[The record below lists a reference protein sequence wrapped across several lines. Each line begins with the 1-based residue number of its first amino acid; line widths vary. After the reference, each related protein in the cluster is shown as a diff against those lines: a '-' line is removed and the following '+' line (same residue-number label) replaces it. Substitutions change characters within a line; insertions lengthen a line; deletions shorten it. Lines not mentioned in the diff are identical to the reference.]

1 MVAQPLNPDVG
12 RPTSGTA
19 PLLCCKCQFE
29 NRRGVRF
36 CENCGAQL
44 ALTCPS
50 CGALIPPDRN
60 FCGECGAALSRAAT
74 VEQVAAAATA
84 QVSPDTTLYER
95 EAERRQLTVMFCDL
109 VGSTALSTKLDPED
123 MREVITSFQDRCRQA
138 VHHYAGFI
146 ARYMGDGMLVYF
158 GYPQAHEDDAE
169 RAVRAGLAIAR
180 SMAELNADI
189 GKRYEVVLAV
199 RVGVATGRVVV
210 GDIVGEG
217 AAEEAAVV
225 GETPNLAARLQ
236 GAAEPNQVV
245 VASATRQLL
254 GGLFEYE
261 DLGAH
266 ELKGIAQPVPV
277 WRVAAEREVESRYE
291 AKRVGSRLPLVGRQE
306 ELGLLVRSW
315 EAAKEGHGQVVLIQG
330 EAGIGKSRLLGA
342 LRERVAGEHYIWVA
356 VRCSPYHANST
367 LYPVIEHLKRVMH
380 WKPEDDVAARLE
392 KLEDALRTQS
402 LPLEEVV
409 PLYAELM
416 SLPLPEDRYPAL
428 QMTPQQKREAT
439 LDAVVGW
446 LLDLADQ
453 RCMLN
458 VWEDLHWADPTT
470 LELLGLYIE
479 QSPTVSILNVL
490 TYRPEFVPPWSM
502 HSHMTPITLN
512 RLERTEVEAI
522 VRNIAGGKSVPAD
535 VLAHIVSKADGV
547 PLYVE
552 ELTKTILESEVLEE
566 QVDRYVLTGSLA
578 DMQIPSTLQ
587 DSLMARLDRLPT
599 LREVAQIGAVLGREF
614 AYEMLQP
621 LAPHEEDILQKE
633 LDQLVKNE
641 LLYQR
646 GRGRRARYVFKHAL
660 IQDAAYHSLLK
671 RSRQHYHRK
680 VAELMKEKL
689 QETAEVHPELLAH
702 HYSEGGCREEAVN
715 YWHAAG
721 RIAAQRSANVEA
733 IMHLKR
739 GLVDLDALPDT
750 AERARTE
757 LQIQTTLGPALIAT
771 MGYGAPAVQE
781 TYARAQ
787 ALCAQVGSRSDAFP
801 VLRGLWN
808 SYLFAADML
817 KAREHGQELMQLAE
831 QIGDD
836 ALAVEAHRVVATVSF
851 FTGDFLTA
859 RKHAEAGLA
868 IYDSERH
875 RDLAF
880 VYGADPQ
887 VVCELYGALSQ
898 WMLGYPDG
906 ARSAMDEAI
915 IRARELSLAHTE
927 AFALVYQAVLYQF
940 NRQPDLA
947 RESAEAG
954 LKVASEH
961 RIQQWS
967 AWGTICH
974 GWAEFMGT
982 DKDRGMA
989 QLRQGLQQWYDMGQR
1004 EFAVPYFLAL
1014 TAEALATQGQLA
1026 EAYRMTTDALE
1037 ITSKTA
1043 QGFFAPELHRLSAIF
1058 LLEMA
1063 ESNEAEA
1070 EKSLQQSLDH
1080 ARHQHAKSLELR
1092 AAVSLARLWQRQG
1105 KAKEAREMLGE
1116 IHGWFTE
1123 GFDTRD
1129 LKEAKALL
1137 DALT

>member
-1 MVAQPLNPDVG
+1 MVAQPLTPVVG
-12 RPTSGTA
+12 RRTSGA
-19 PLLCCKCQFE
+19 AALLCRKCQFE
-29 NRRGVRF
+29 NRGGVRF
-36 CENCGAQL
+36 CENCGAKL

-50 CGALIPPDRN
+50 CSALIPPDRN
-60 FCGECGAALSRAAT
+60 FCGECGASLSPVAT
-74 VEQVAAAATA
+74 ARHLAAAATD
-84 QVSPDTTLYER
+84 QVSPDTTLHER

-109 VGSTALSTKLDPED
+109 VGSTALSAELDPED
-123 MREVITSFQDRCRQA
+123 MREVITSFQDRCRHAIRQ
-138 VHHYAGFI
+138 YAGFI

-169 RAVRAGLAIAR
+169 RAVRAGLAIVH
-180 SMAELNADI
+180 SMAELNDDI

-199 RVGVATGRVVV
+199 RVGVATGLVVV

-217 AAEEAAVV
+217 AAEEAAVI

-236 GAAEPNQVV
+236 GVAEPNQVV

-254 GGLFEYE
+254 GGLFEYA
-261 DLGAH
+261 DLGRH
-266 ELKGIAQPVPV
+266 ELKGVAQPVQV
-277 WRVAAEREVESRYE
+277 WRVLAEREVESRYE
-291 AKRVGSRLPLVGRQE
+291 GKRIGGRLPLVGRQE

-315 EAAKEGHGQVVLIQG
+315 EAAKEEHGQAVLIQG
-330 EAGIGKSRLLGA
+330 EAGIGKSRLVDA
-342 LRERVAGEHYIWVA
+342 LREEVAKESYLWVA
-356 VRCSPYHANST
+356 HRCSPYHANST
-367 LYPVIEHLKRVMH
+367 LYPVIEHLKRAMH
-380 WKPEDDVAARLE
+380 WKPEDDVEARLE

-416 SLPLPEDRYPAL
+416 SLPLPEDRYPPL

-446 LLDLADQ
+446 LLELAE
-453 RCMLN
+453 RTPVLN

-470 LELLGLYIE
+470 LELLKLYIE
-479 QSPTVSILNVL
+479 QSPTVSMLNVL

-512 RLERTEVEAI
+512 RLERAEVEAI
-522 VRNIAGGKSVPAD
+522 VGNLAGGKSVPAD
-535 VLAHIVSKADGV
+535 VLEHIVSKADGV

-566 QVDRYVLTGSLA
+566 QADRYVLRGSLA

-587 DSLMARLDRLPT
+587 DSLMARLDRVPT

-614 AYEMLQP
+614 AYEMLHS
-621 LAPHEEDILQKE
+621 LAPREEAVLQHELG
-633 LDQLVKNE
+633 QLVENE

-646 GRGRRARYVFKHAL
+646 GRGHRARYVFKHAL

-671 RSRQHYHRK
+671 RSRQQYHRQ
-680 VAELMKEKL
+680 VAELMKKKL
-689 QETAEVHPELLAH
+689 HETVEAQPELLAH
-702 HYSEGGCREEAVN
+702 HYSEAGCHKEAVE

-721 RIAAQRSANVEA
+721 RIAAQRSANAEA

-739 GLVDLDALPDT
+739 GLVDLGALPDT
-750 AERARTE
+750 PERARTE
-757 LQIQTTLGPALIAT
+757 LQIQTTLGPTLIAT
-771 MGYGAPAVQE
+771 MGYGAQVVHE

-787 ALCAQVGSRSDAFP
+787 ALCAQVGSKSDAFP

-808 SYLFAADML
+808 SYLFRAEML
-817 KAREHGQELMQLAE
+817 KAREHGEELLHLAE
-831 QIGDD
+831 DIGDD
-836 ALAVEAHRVVATVSF
+836 ALIVEAHRVVATVSF
-851 FTGDFLTA
+851 FMGGFLTA
-859 RKHAEAGLA
+859 RKHAEVGID

-875 RDLAF
+875 RELAF
-880 VYGADPQ
+880 LYGADPQ
-887 VVCELYGALSQ
+887 IVCELYAALSK

-906 ARSAMDEAI
+906 ARSLMNEAI
-915 IRARELSLAHTE
+915 RKARELSLAHTE
-927 AFALVYQAVLYQF
+927 AFALVYQAMLYQF

-947 RESAEAG
+947 RKSAEAG

-961 RIQQWS
+961 RIQQWT

-974 GWAEFMGT
+974 GWAEFMEA
-982 DKDRGMA
+982 DKDRGMN
-989 QLRQGLQQWYDMGQR
+989 QLRQGLQEWYDMGQR

-1014 TAEALATQGQLA
+1014 TAEALATRGQLA
-1026 EAYRMTTDALE
+1026 EAYGMATDGLR

-1043 QGFFAPELHRLSAIF
+1043 QGFFAAELHRLRGIF
-1058 LLEMA
+1058 LLKMG
-1063 ESNEAEA
+1063 ESNKAEA
-1070 EKSLQQSLDH
+1070 QKSLQQSLDD
-1080 ARHQHAKSLELR
+1080 ARRQQAKFLELR

-1105 KAKEAREMLGE
+1105 KLEEAREMLSE
-1116 IHGWFTE
+1116 IYGWFTE
-1123 GFDTRD
+1123 GFDTTD

-1137 DALT
+1137 DELA